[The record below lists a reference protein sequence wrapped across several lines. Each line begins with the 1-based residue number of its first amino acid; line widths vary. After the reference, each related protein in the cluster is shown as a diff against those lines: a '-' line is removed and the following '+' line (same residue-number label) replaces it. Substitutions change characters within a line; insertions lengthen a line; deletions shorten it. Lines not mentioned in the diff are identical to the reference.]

1 LLAALCI
8 PRACRERRLR
18 RWPTERQVTHV
29 LAMSPDL
36 DLLIGSEVI
45 EEGYFED

>member
-1 LLAALCI
+1 MPITGCG
-8 PRACRERRLR
+8 ACRASESGL
-18 RWPTERQVTHV
+18 QVTHV

-36 DLLIGSEVI
+36 DPLIGSEVI